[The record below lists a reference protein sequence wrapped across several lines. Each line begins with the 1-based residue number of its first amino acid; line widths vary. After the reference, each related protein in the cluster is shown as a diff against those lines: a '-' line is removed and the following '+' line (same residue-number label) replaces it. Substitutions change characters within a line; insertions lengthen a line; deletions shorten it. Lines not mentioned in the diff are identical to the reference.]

1 MRFQTDRDGEGY
13 LGGCSTVL
21 RFMDSQSDLL
31 SSQKHLSIREV
42 AAVVMETS
50 QLVLSQFKNF

>member
-21 RFMDSQSDLL
+21 RFMDSQSEFAL
-31 SSQKHLSIREV
+31 
-42 AAVVMETS
+42 
-50 QLVLSQFKNF
+50 